1 MIINIIGEN
10 LMPKKKPTTI
20 LQPTNKDEK
29 SDYTKL
35 TDYIQSLYFK
45 AGALSNDD
53 IPWNTLMTQTK
64 DLVKKYQ
71 LTYADIL
78 TILKYM
84 VQLKNIDI
92 TDRDTLGLVPYYID
106 ETNKYIQKY
115 KEIKKTVSKFEFK
128 EDIITVKPH
137 NQVRYKRKNE
147 NFD

>member
-1 MIINIIGEN
+1 
-10 LMPKKKPTTI
+10 MPKKNPTTV
-20 LQPTNKDEK
+20 LRPTNKDEK

-35 TDYIQSLYFK
+35 TDYIQSLYFN

-92 TDRDTLGLVPYYID
+92 TDRDTLGLIPYYID
-106 ETNKYIQKY
+106 ETNRYIQKY
-115 KEIKKTVSKFEFK
+115 KEIKQIVKNFEFK

-137 NQVRYKRKNE
+137 NQIRYKRKNE